1 MKKHNLS
8 VTYKTWIEE
17 KSCYKSKGPISITNI
32 PNIEF
37 GGVLISVEKELPIND
52 PSDKSS
58 ALILRKIVNRPNK
71 LHIYEQ
77 RTYSQKPKHYIVG
90 ESIMC
95 ESEFF
100 YFSNLSDLVYIQ
112 IYKENP
118 DHHPDM
124 LEIALHTLI
133 EENCNRQEIR

>member
-1 MKKHNLS
+1 M
-8 VTYKTWIEE
+8 
-17 KSCYKSKGPISITNI
+17 TNRTK
-32 PNIEF
+32 IEF
-37 GGVLISVEKELPIND
+37 GGVQISIEEEIPIID
-52 PSDKSS
+52 PFDPFDKSP

-77 RTYSQKPKHYIVG
+77 RTYYRKPKRLIVG
-90 ESIMC
+90 ETIMC
-95 ESEFF
+95 KSEFY

-124 LEIALHTLI
+124 LEITLHTLI
-133 EENCNRQEIR
+133 EENGDSVLL